1 MCYDMQTNKQSM
13 GTSVASVNTRDII
26 FSKDHHDIYPVIDF
40 PEEYRIDTKPF
51 VNRPFFVDSVVWSNE
66 VAYSFLNSKIKQLPR
81 DIFTSNLSLETALKL
96 GAYFRSDLSLNISVA
111 GTIAHAGLILVGV
124 LPPMP
129 NGLETNRYMVNTLLS
144 GPHCFLNANEATSC
158 VLHVP
163 WYCNTD
169 VASLDIRPTHPTTT
183 AALSECD
190 FPGNF
195 ATLALMV
202 LNPLAASASASM
214 ALNITIEAC
223 FSSLDIYVPSP
234 KFFDYDYSPGSYKTQ
249 GLQSIAS
256 TAIDSTT
263 TYAKQVVG
271 DAIDLVRQGI
281 KYYTGL
287 HNPNVPL
294 INNRMIVTTRNFPNN
309 TTGDQFFEKLDPYPE
324 IDRVVDR
331 PIFNTS
337 VDEMSIRH
345 IVSKP
350 QYLGTCKVLVDDP
363 VGKLKWAR
371 PISPFQGGL
380 SPSTAL
386 VRNANNIELLHRV
399 SRAWRGSLKIHIQSV
414 MNNKQQVKLRLIQ
427 LYNPPAQVLQGRP
440 VYNGLLSAPSHLL
453 EFTGGGQIQTVT
465 LPYLCRNQ
473 LTPCAPNM
481 TLEAMFHGM
490 YYIYVA
496 QPLVISSDS
505 PTGVSFNIYMSGGD
519 DLTFHGYATEVVNQ
533 YPLVE
538 PPVPAVQG
546 EEADKEPVDT
556 DHDDTDEEVPKT
568 SYFTQGL
575 TVMNEPQKDTA
586 LGDYSTSINTD
597 QTHQERLYS
606 PIDVRPIIRRMYQGP
621 TVLITTGVN
630 RINLNTFIGER
641 LLNATGVTVP
651 QLVSSM
657 FYGKSLGLKIK
668 LKVYGDVSAND
679 FTVMF
684 VPPQVTGNP
693 ISNVLNS
700 CIVSP
705 RDEFAPD
712 AGVDVPGYPF
722 PFIEMS
728 QTGSGSSK
736 MYEFVIPN
744 TSLYKFI
751 GGPQKFAIMQP
762 TLSIADFGTLVI
774 WSKFATQLT
783 LFVGYTDESRL
794 GFHSIAPVFSAISR
808 ANAPSL
814 NATAYLGTQN
824 NNSAAPSRML
834 NTFVYFTE

>member
-1 MCYDMQTNKQSM
+1 MCYDMQTTKQSM

-26 FSKDHHDIYPVIDF
+26 FSKDHHDVYPVIDF

-66 VAYSFLNSKIKQLPR
+66 VAFSFLQSKIKQLPR

-111 GTIAHAGLILVGV
+111 GTIAHAGVVLVGI

-129 NGLETNRYMVNTLLS
+129 NVLTTNKYLVNTLMS

-169 VASLDIRPTHPTTT
+169 VASLDIRPTHPTTVP
-183 AALSECD
+183 ALCETNS
-190 FPGNF
+190 PGNF

-202 LNPLAASASASM
+202 LNPLSVSASSTVS
-214 ALNITIEAC
+214 LNITIEAC

-234 KFFDYDYSPGSYKTQ
+234 KFFNYNYDPNSYFPQ

-271 DAIDLVRQGI
+271 DAIDVVRKGI
-281 KYYTGL
+281 RYYTGL

-294 INNRMIVTTRNFPNN
+294 INNRMIVTQRNFPNN

-324 IDRVVDR
+324 VDRIVDR
-331 PIFNTS
+331 PIFNTA
-337 VDEMSIRH
+337 VDEMSIKH

-350 QYLGTCKVLVDDP
+350 QYLGTFKVFVDDP
-363 VGKLKWAR
+363 VGKMKWAR

-380 SPSTAL
+380 AAATVPVKS
-386 VRNANNIELLHRV
+386 ANNLELMHRV

-427 LYNPPAQVLQGRP
+427 LYNPPAEIVRGKP
-440 VYNGLLSAPSHLL
+440 EYDGLLSAPSHLL
-453 EFTGGGQIQTVT
+453 EFTGGGQIQTIT

-481 TLEAMFHGM
+481 TLEGLFHGM

-505 PTGVSFNIYMSGGD
+505 PMGVSFNIYMSGGD
-519 DLTFHGYATEVVNQ
+519 DLTFHGYATEVIDQ

-538 PPVPAVQG
+538 PPLPPLLRQ
-546 EEADKEPVDT
+546 EKLLVDNNN
-556 DHDDTDEEVPKT
+556 T
-568 SYFTQGL
+568 SATAYVSQGL
-575 TVMNEPQKDTA
+575 TVMNEPQKDTT
-586 LGDYSTSINTD
+586 LGDYSTAINTD

-606 PIDVRPIIRRMYQGP
+606 PIDVRPIIRRMYQMP
-621 TVLITTGVN
+621 TLLVDVGVT
-630 RINLNTFIGER
+630 RINLNTFVGER
-641 LLNATGVTVP
+641 LLNGTGVSVP

-657 FYGKSLGLKIK
+657 YYGKSLGLKIK
-668 LKVYGDVSAND
+668 LKVYGDLAAND
-679 FTVMF
+679 LTVMF
-684 VPPQVTGNP
+684 VPPQVTGNVTQQ
-693 ISNVLNS
+693 VLNS
-700 CIVSP
+700 CVVSP
-705 RDEFAPD
+705 RVEFAPD
-712 AGVDVPGYPF
+712 AGLNVPGYPF

-728 QTGSGSSK
+728 QDRSGSSRV
-736 MYEFVIPN
+736 YEFVIPN
-744 TSLYKFI
+744 TTFYKFM
-751 GGPQKFAIMQP
+751 GGPEKFAIMEP
-762 TLSIADFGTLVI
+762 VLSIADFGTLVI
-774 WSKFATQLT
+774 WSKTSTQLT
-783 LFVGYTDESRL
+783 LFAGYTDESRL
-794 GFHSIAPVFSAISR
+794 GFHSIAPVFSAVQRGNLPNI
-808 ANAPSL
+808 
-814 NATAYLGTQN
+814 NATAYIGGEAN
-824 NNSAAPSRML
+824 YGEAPSRLL
-834 NTFVYFTE
+834 NTFLYYTG